1 MKVARRLLEEHQ
13 KWFKKLVEPPS
24 MTSPGQANSLAFNL
38 SKVVTI
44 MNTFSKQRAPTM
56 PLIDHALRILM
67 ANVENVNAAENE
79 IVIVLFDA
87 VLRKP
92 VLNEV
97 IVDPTASR
105 KLASLLEA
113 ICEAPEYLL

>member
-1 MKVARRLLEEHQ
+1 
-13 KWFKKLVEPPS
+13 
-24 MTSPGQANSLAFNL
+24 
-38 SKVVTI
+38 
-44 MNTFSKQRAPTM
+44 M